1 MKKKMMMAFIALVAI
16 TGYSESTK
24 ETKEPA
30 ELTAARKDYAAQV
43 EKATA
48 PIKAKLEAAE
58 KDCAEQMEKAT
69 AAIKVKQ
76 VVALQ
81 KLQASLMKRGDA
93 QGVAAVQ
100 AEIGAVD
107 IGSRCDLTK
116 GGWTFSDP
124 GCWSHN
130 AVIKKK
136 GDKFI
141 MDLDDGGSVTL
152 EFKSNDEIICTANDG
167 TYSIFRAPENP
178 NKFKSAPNANGHSG
192 RVLLKNGSKD
202 KR

>member
-1 MKKKMMMAFIALVAI
+1 MAI
-16 TGYSESTK
+16 TGYSEDAK

-116 GGWTFSDP
+116 GSWTLSDP

-130 AVIKKK
+130 VVIKKK

-141 MDLDDGGSVTL
+141 MDFDDGQSYTL
-152 EFKSNDEIICTANDG
+152 EFTSNDEIVCKANDKANDG
-167 TYSIFRAPENP
+167 TYSLFRDPNNP
-178 NKFKSAPNANGHSG
+178 NKFKNTPNANGHSG